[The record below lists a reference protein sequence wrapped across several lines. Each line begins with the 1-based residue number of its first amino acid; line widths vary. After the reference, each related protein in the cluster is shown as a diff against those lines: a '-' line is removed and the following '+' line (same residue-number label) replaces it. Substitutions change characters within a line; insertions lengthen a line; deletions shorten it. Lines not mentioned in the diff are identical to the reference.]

1 MELAY
6 IYAITNKVNGKQY
19 VGKTRHSDPVK
30 RFQEH
35 LRESRKERNENRPL
49 HRAINKYGEEEFEF
63 KVLEEV
69 SEEASRQREIFWIDK
84 LNTYGSSGY
93 NATKGGDGRAYLDY
107 DLIFALFAE
116 GLNIKQISEQLN
128 CDTGAVSIVLTNQ
141 GITKKERQIRGR
153 EVIRKPVAQ
162 LDKDTNEILK
172 VFSSIADACR
182 FLDKKGSSHISAVC
196 QGNRKTAYGYKW
208 KYL

>member
-1 MELAY
+1 MAY
-6 IYAITNKVNGKQY
+6 IYTITNKSNHKQY
-19 VGKTRHSDPVK
+19 VGKTNRTVEQRWK
-30 RFQEH
+30 EH
-35 LRESRKERNENRPL
+35 LLEINQERSKNRPL
-49 HRAINKYGEEEFEF
+49 YRAMKKYGVDNFVIEE
-63 KVLEEV
+63 LEEV
-69 SEEASRQREIFWIDK
+69 DLSEAEEKEKYWIET
-84 LNTYGSSGY
+84 LRTYKDGY
-93 NATKGGDGRAYLDY
+93 NATLGGDGKPFLDY

-128 CDTGAVSIVLTNQ
+128 CDTGAVSTVLTNQ

-153 EVIRKPVAQ
+153 KVIRKPVAQ